1 MFPHHPLFQ
10 REPRIGRVPQ
20 GTMAKVTDVE
30 FLKIPEMIDDL
41 AILDQIKAAWV
52 QLEYAWR

>member
-1 MFPHHPLFQ
+1 
-10 REPRIGRVPQ
+10 
-20 GTMAKVTDVE
+20 MAKVTDVE